1 MSTVE
6 DECFNVLNSLLLGI
20 QTKKDFSS
28 FQNSSTEPQRLDNP
42 ESQSSGQLFSSIST
56 KQSASRG
63 AGGYTCC
70 VPGCSSN
77 NKRNPELSFYNFP
90 NGKSKEAIEL
100 RKRWINLISR
110 KDFSPTTGHRVCSLH
125 FPGGRKT

>member
-6 DECFNVLNSLLLGI
+6 DECFDVLNSLLAGI
-20 QTKKDFSS
+20 QANEDSSS

-56 KQSASRG
+56 KQSGG

-70 VPGCSSN
+70 VLVCSSN
-77 NKRNPELSFYNFP
+77 NKRTQNF
-90 NGKSKEAIEL
+90 L
-100 RKRWINLISR
+100 
-110 KDFSPTTGHRVCSLH
+110 FTTFPMVRVKI
-125 FPGGRKT
+125 R